1 MGRKKKRTE
10 KRFLWNVE
18 VLKHGK
24 GLIKIHSI
32 IDRTASD
39 FPKLMQIAKHFA
51 SEGAVVELTPKF
63 SRPDEI
69 IYNSVYG
76 DLKETKYY
84 GKCPDLKINGLWYE
98 HEGLKSGKGKRAF
111 RNMMLRGLKQAS
123 RIIIE
128 ECSLTDAYIKNSI
141 WIRRTKYGQQIE
153 EVWIYNNLDIR
164 LLYKKSKE

>member
-1 MGRKKKRTE
+1 MGRKKQHIE
-10 KRFLWNVE
+10 KGFLWNVE

-39 FPKLMQIAKHFA
+39 YPKLIQIAKHFA

-63 SRPDEI
+63 SRPNGI

-98 HEGLKSGKGKRAF
+98 HEGLKTGRGKRAF
-111 RNMMLRGLKQAS
+111 GNMMKRGLKQAN
-123 RIIIE
+123 RLILE
-128 ECSLTDAYIKNSI
+128 ECGLTDRWMKKSI
-141 WIRRTKYGQQIE
+141 NKRIMDGREIN
-153 EVWIYNNLDIR
+153 EVWLWGVSEIK
-164 LLYKKSKE
+164 LLYKKQEE